1 MNTYGFSPLLLTNL
15 HSWHQILFRG
25 SLPQRDKVTPRI
37 EYFYFPTIEK
47 TRLHIAKNS
56 EYRTKR
62 RKQRWP
68 ISIIETVFTVK
79 IMKNILTDAFQ
90 CIYKFVCMLLI
101 IYAKVELTIQSIQQ
115 PTLCILISYIS
126 FLQQYKD
133 LPYIHYLLKVK

>member
-1 MNTYGFSPLLLTNL
+1 
-15 HSWHQILFRG
+15 
-25 SLPQRDKVTPRI
+25 
-37 EYFYFPTIEK
+37 
-47 TRLHIAKNS
+47 
-56 EYRTKR
+56 
-62 RKQRWP
+62 
-68 ISIIETVFTVK
+68 
-79 IMKNILTDAFQ
+79 MKNILTDAFQ